1 MQSIFCP
8 LHPRGGPLI
17 LLTLSLA
24 REPQIRANRNE
35 SITCSLLPDLLPFHC
50 PGMCAGIR
58 WSYQFIFWP
67 NWAISF
73 KISFVKFTISLAHC
87 YTIQSCWIFVFV
99 FNCVFVSIILSVF
112 VFGALWDEEEGGVSF
127 ERTLV
132 GRSFRRC
139 LSIVYLS
146 NVYQRVLLQRV
157 PTCTIL

>member
-35 SITCSLLPDLLPFHC
+35 SITCSLLPGLLPFHC

-67 NWAISF
+67 NWAISL
-73 KISFVKFTISLAHC
+73 KISFVRFSKFNTLLYHIMFLLDFCICIQLCICVNNHICICIWGPVRRRRRRGQFWADISGSKLQAMPQ
-87 YTIQSCWIFVFV
+87 Y
-99 FNCVFVSIILSVF
+99 CVF
-112 VFGALWDEEEGGVSF
+112 
-127 ERTLV
+127 
-132 GRSFRRC
+132 
-139 LSIVYLS
+139 
-146 NVYQRVLLQRV
+146 
-157 PTCTIL
+157 P